1 MRSGERAEKVAC
13 GRRRHGLAWRPFL
26 ALALLVGALAAG
38 AKAQSK
44 EAFAHFIEALWP
56 EAQALG
62 VSRATFE
69 RAFRGVEL
77 DLTLPD
83 LVLPGQDTKGQAEFT
98 KTPSEYLN
106 AGYLARLAE
115 QGRAL
120 KTAHAAA
127 LAKIE
132 RELAVPGPVVL
143 AIWGRETQFGG
154 HRSPH
159 YAIRVLATQAY
170 LGRRKDMFRTEL
182 LYALKMLEDGVRTV
196 DTMKSS
202 WAGAMGLTQF
212 MPSEYYTLA
221 YDLDGDGIKDIWNSI
236 PDALGSAANQLRA
249 KGWVAGEPWGFEVRL
264 PPSISC
270 QLEGPD
276 HLRPLREWAALGV
289 APARGSAF
297 PAGAE
302 ATQVFLLMPAGTYGP
317 AFLAGENFLVLKRYN
332 MSDLYA
338 LFVANL
344 SDRIAGGGDFAT
356 PWAPVRQLS
365 AKGIEEIQQRL
376 ERLGQP
382 VSKIDGKAGM
392 NTRALI
398 GAYEAAQHLKVD
410 CWPAEAL
417 LHHLRTRAEAH

>member
-1 MRSGERAEKVAC
+1 M
-13 GRRRHGLAWRPFL
+13 LL
-26 ALALLVGALAAG
+26 ALAAAG
-38 AKAQSK
+38 TAAAQSK
-44 EAFAHFIEALWP
+44 AAFAAFIEALWP
-56 EAQALG
+56 DAQALG
-62 VSRATFE
+62 IQRATFE

-106 AGYLARLAE
+106 AGYLAKLAE

-120 KTAHAAA
+120 KAEHAAA

-132 RELAVPGPVVL
+132 RELSVPGPVVL

-159 YAIRVLATQAY
+159 YAIRVLATQAF

-182 LYALKMLEDGVRTV
+182 LYALKMLEDGVRSI

-212 MPSEYYTLA
+212 MPSEFYTLA
-221 YDLDGDGIKDIWNSI
+221 YDLDGDGVKDIWNSV

-249 KGWVAGEPWGFEVRL
+249 KGWVAAEPWGFEVRL
-264 PPSISC
+264 PASITC
-270 QLEGPD
+270 RLEGPD

-289 APARGSAF
+289 VPARGGAF
-297 PAGAE
+297 PAAQQE
-302 ATQVFLLMPAGTYGP
+302 TPVFLLMPAGGYGP

-356 PWAPVRQLS
+356 PWAPLRQLS

-376 ERLGQP
+376 QGLGQP
-382 VSKIDGKAGM
+382 ISKIDGKAGM

-398 GAYEAAQHLKVD
+398 GAYQAAHQMPVD

-417 LHHLRTRAEAH
+417 LRHLRTHAAAN